1 MEEGIRCLPDAA
13 IALDRFDEDCGD
25 SIGRDLR
32 GKHLLE
38 RCERRLDRDQGESGR
53 GRLYLPI
60 RKQADARGD

>member
-13 IALDRFDEDCGD
+13 IALDRFDEDCGN

-38 RCERRLDRDQGESGR
+38 RCSAAWTETKEKAAVGVYTCR
-53 GRLYLPI
+53 
-60 RKQADARGD
+60 